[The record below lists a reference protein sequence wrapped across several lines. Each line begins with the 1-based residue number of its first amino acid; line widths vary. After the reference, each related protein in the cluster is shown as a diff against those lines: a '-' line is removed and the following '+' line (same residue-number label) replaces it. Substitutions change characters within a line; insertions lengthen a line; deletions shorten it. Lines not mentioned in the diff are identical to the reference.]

1 MNSRAHLKDAR
12 LLALYPFFALVL
24 AGLSV
29 VTSEGGA
36 VRDSLFSVFDIVAIM
51 LAITA
56 LILNLVVHFSSNT
69 ITRPARALLGGVI
82 YWTSFI
88 WYVIDMT
95 RNFGVLNNANLSS
108 FSFVTLSLMCGSF
121 WASRSLVI
129 SIREGD
135 LSIQKGPNWPSRS
148 SR

>member
-1 MNSRAHLKDAR
+1 MNSRAHLNDAR
-12 LLALYPFFALVL
+12 LSALYPLFALVL

-36 VRDSLFSVFDIVAIM
+36 FRDSLFSVFDSVAIM

-108 FSFVTLSLMCGSF
+108 FRFIALSLMFGSF
-121 WASRSLVI
+121 WVSRSLVI